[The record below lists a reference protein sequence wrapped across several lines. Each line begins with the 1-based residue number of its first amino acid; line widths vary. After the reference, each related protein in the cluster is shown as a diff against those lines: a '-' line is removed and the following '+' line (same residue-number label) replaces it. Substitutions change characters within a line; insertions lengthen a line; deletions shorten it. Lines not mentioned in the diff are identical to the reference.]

1 MRPHLSL
8 LWITR
13 EGTSFKDC
21 FPGWGF
27 CPVQSK
33 GRRSRSV
40 ILAHGSATELAF
52 DMLGQLPSHSGCF
65 QSAPLN
71 HWYGEAMEV
80 YPQDSLFSAQGWCSL
95 NESHGEWGSDLSQL
109 ECGAGGCHLP
119 GPERSRSSLQRS
131 GDGWIHCC
139 SPAHTRSD
147 CTGVSLLLGYREA
160 ASLASETGVVNAT

>member
-119 GPERSRSSLQRS
+119 GPEGSRGSLQRS
-131 GDGWIHCC
+131 GDGWVHCC
-139 SPAHTRSD
+139 SPPIPDLTAQG
-147 CTGVSLLLGYREA
+147 CLCCLGTGKQQVWLLRQ
-160 ASLASETGVVNAT
+160 V